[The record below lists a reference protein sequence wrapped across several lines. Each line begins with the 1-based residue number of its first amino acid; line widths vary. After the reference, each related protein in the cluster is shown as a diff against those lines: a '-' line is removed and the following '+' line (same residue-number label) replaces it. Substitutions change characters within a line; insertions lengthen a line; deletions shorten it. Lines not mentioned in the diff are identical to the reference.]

1 MASENHLKIVKEGG
15 RLKLEP
21 FKAPPSSGQRPS
33 ADILFSSAAEACES
47 SLIAILLSGYG
58 QDGVNGMTI
67 VREKGGWSICQMPDD
82 CAFNFNV
89 VAALEEGIVD
99 EVGSRDEI
107 AQKVY
112 ARRSASIV

>member
-1 MASENHLKIVKEGG
+1 
-15 RLKLEP
+15 
-21 FKAPPSSGQRPS
+21 
-33 ADILFSSAAEACES
+33 LFSSAAEACES

-58 QDGVNGMTI
+58 QDGVNGMAI
-67 VREKGGWSICQMPDD
+67 VREKGGWAICQLPDD

-89 VAALEEGIVD
+89 VAALEEGVVD